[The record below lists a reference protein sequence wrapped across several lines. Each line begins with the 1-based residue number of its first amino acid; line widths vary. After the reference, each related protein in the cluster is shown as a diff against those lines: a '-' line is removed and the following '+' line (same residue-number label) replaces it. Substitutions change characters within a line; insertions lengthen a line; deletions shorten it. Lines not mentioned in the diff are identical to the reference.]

1 VSYRLTSPARLIRGT
16 IIIGLALAFALSG
29 LNGSVATDS
38 TGGARAEVSFEYVTV
53 FSGDTL
59 WALAQ
64 RHGSG
69 DPRDWIHEVVRLNG
83 LETSELVPGQ
93 QLALPLR

>member
-1 VSYRLTSPARLIRGT
+1 MSYRLTSPVRLVRGLV
-16 IIIGLALAFALSG
+16 ILGLAISFALSG
-29 LNGSVATDS
+29 FSGSVATDAS
-38 TGGARAEVSFEYVTV
+38 AGSQVEVTFDYITV

-69 DPRDWIHEVVRLNG
+69 DPRDWIHELVRLNG
-83 LETSELVPGQ
+83 LESSELVPGQ
-93 QLALPLR
+93 RLALPLR

>member
-1 VSYRLTSPARLIRGT
+1 MSYRLTSPARLIRGM

-29 LNGSVATDS
+29 FSGSVATDS
-38 TGGARAEVSFEYVTV
+38 SGGAQAEISFEYVTV

-69 DPRDWIHEVVRLNG
+69 DPRDWIHETIRLNG
-83 LETSELVPGQ
+83 LQTSDLVPGQ
-93 QLALPLR
+93 QLALPPR